1 MTGKSPDPDRNA
13 TQSNQAAMC
22 KVLFMADGSDVAVSC
37 ARSVA
42 RRPIDV
48 VAVVVGPNVAA
59 SDIDVILGCFKRP
72 PPLIQTAR
80 PDLDPQVIAW
90 AENGQI
96 DLLLS
101 IFFEYR
107 VRPFLLNTAK
117 LGGINIHPSALPH
130 NGGFH
135 SSFWGIVE
143 QTPLGA
149 TLMWMDE
156 GLDTGGVIA
165 QKTFS
170 DDGIM
175 TAAEARARQRQMC
188 AELFEENIDHLAAGN
203 VPWKAGQP
211 CSYHFKRDIIAATTF
226 SEDDQLTMG
235 RLMRL
240 GRATAHAENGLTIR
254 SGNGDQFRMQITLSR
269 LSAKSAGKSA
279 GSG

>member
-1 MTGKSPDPDRNA
+1 MTSKIADLNRKAALSDQA
-13 TQSNQAAMC
+13 TMC
-22 KVLFMADGSDVAVSC
+22 RVLFLSDGSDIAVSC

-42 RRPIDV
+42 CRPIDV
-48 VAVVVGPNVAA
+48 LGIVVGPNVTGVKADA
-59 SDIDVILGCFKRP
+59 ILRCFKRP

-90 AENGQI
+90 VKEDGV

-107 VRPFLLNTAK
+107 IRPFLLKAAK

-135 SSFWGIVE
+135 SSFWGILE

-149 TLMWMDE
+149 TLMRLEE
-156 GLDTGGVIA
+156 GLDTGGIIA
-165 QKTFS
+165 QKTFK

-175 TAAEARARQRQMC
+175 TAAEVRARQRQMC
-188 AELFEENIDHLAAGN
+188 AELFEENIDRVIAGDISAKN
-203 VPWKAGQP
+203 GQS
-211 CSYHFKRDIIAATTF
+211 CSYHFKRDIAVATTF
-226 SEDDQLTMG
+226 SEDDQLTME

-240 GRATAHAENGLTIR
+240 GRATAHGQNGLTIQSR
-254 SGNGDQFRMQITLSR
+254 TGDRFRMRITLSR
-269 LSAKSAGKSA
+269 LPT
-279 GSG
+279 

>member
-1 MTGKSPDPDRNA
+1 MR
-13 TQSNQAAMC
+13 
-22 KVLFMADGSDVAVSC
+22 KVLFMSDGSDIAVLC
-37 ARSVA
+37 AQAVA

-48 VAVVVGPNVAA
+48 LAVVVGPNVTAA
-59 SDIDVILGCFKRP
+59 DAGTILGCFDRP

-80 PDLDPQVIAW
+80 PDLDPQIVAW
-90 AENGQI
+90 AEAGQI

-149 TLMWMDE
+149 TFMWMDE

-165 QKTFS
+165 QKTFA

-175 TAAEARARQRQMC
+175 TANEARTRQRQMC
-188 AELFEENIDHLAAGN
+188 ADLFEENIDRLVAGD
-203 VPWKAGQP
+203 VPWTAGQP
-211 CSYHFKRDIIAATTF
+211 CSYHAKKDIIAATTF
-226 SEDDQLTMG
+226 SEDDQITMG

-240 GRATAHAENGLTIR
+240 GRATAHGENGLTVR
-254 SGNGDQFRMQITLSR
+254 SSNGEQFRMQITLSR
-269 LSAKSAGKSA
+269 LPAKPP
-279 GSG
+279 GSGEG